1 MISDLLN
8 ISTTNAERCCF
19 YAKKNDYLKAA
30 IIKLFMVTMDHMMVL
45 VETNAELK
53 EESEYWTIIR

>member
-1 MISDLLN
+1 MLKGVV
-8 ISTTNAERCCF
+8 F
-19 YAKKNDYLKAA
+19 MQKKNDYLKAA